1 VRYAHGVQIV
11 LLMVFG
17 ALGTLA
23 RYGVAVATQTWLP
36 RSAQGF
42 PWATLTVN
50 VIGSFVLALVVFLA
64 LGGRVSQDVRL
75 AVGTGFCGAFTTFS
89 TFALETDALLTRGAF
104 LEVTLYVMGNLLLGF
119 MAVLLGKALAAQFV

>member
-1 VRYAHGVQIV
+1 VRIA
-11 LLMVFG
+11 LLIVFG

-23 RYGVAVATQTWLP
+23 RYGVAVATQSWLP

-64 LGGRVSQDVRL
+64 LEGRVSQELRI

-89 TFALETDALLTRGAF
+89 TFALETDALLVRGAW
-104 LEVTLYVMGNLLLGF
+104 LEMTLYVLGNLALGF
-119 MAVLLGKALAAQFV
+119 AAVLLGRALAAQFV

>member
-1 VRYAHGVQIV
+1 MQIG
-11 LLMVFG
+11 LLIVFG

-104 LEVTLYVMGNLLLGF
+104 LEVALYVMGNLLLGF
-119 MAVLLGKALAAQFV
+119 MAVLLGKALAAQFA

>member
-1 VRYAHGVQIV
+1 VRYAQTVQIG
-11 LLMVFG
+11 LLIVFG

-36 RSAQGF
+36 RDAQGF

-64 LGGRVSQDVRL
+64 LEGRVSQDIRL

-89 TFALETDALLTRGAF
+89 TFALETDALLTRGAWT
-104 LEVTLYVMGNLLLGF
+104 EVALYVMGNLVLGF
-119 MAVLLGKALAAQFV
+119 VAVLLGKALAAQFA

>member
-1 VRYAHGVQIV
+1 
-11 LLMVFG
+11 MVFG

>member
-1 VRYAHGVQIV
+1 VRYAQTVQIG
-11 LLMVFG
+11 LLIVFG

-36 RSAQGF
+36 REAQGF

-64 LGGRVSQDVRL
+64 LEGRVSQDTRL

-89 TFALETDALLTRGAF
+89 TFALETDALLTRGAWT
-104 LEVTLYVMGNLLLGF
+104 EVTLYVTGNLVLGF
-119 MAVLLGKALAAQFV
+119 VAVLLGKALAAQFA

>member
-1 VRYAHGVQIV
+1 VQIV
-11 LLMVFG
+11 LLIVFG

-23 RYGVAVATQTWLP
+23 RYGVAVAAQTWLP
-36 RSAQGF
+36 RWAQGF

-89 TFALETDALLTRGAF
+89 TFALETDALLTRGAWF
-104 LEVTLYVMGNLLLGF
+104 EAGLYVIGNLVLGF
-119 MAVLLGKALAAQFV
+119 VAILLGKALAAQFA

>member
-1 VRYAHGVQIV
+1 VQIV

-104 LEVTLYVMGNLLLGF
+104 LEVTLYVMGNLVLGF
-119 MAVLLGKALAAQFV
+119 VAVLLGKALAAQFA

>member
-1 VRYAHGVQIV
+1 VRYADHVQIG
-11 LLMVFG
+11 LLIVFG

-23 RYGVAVATQTWLP
+23 RYGVAVATQTWLS
-36 RSAQGF
+36 REAQGF

-64 LGGRVSQDVRL
+64 LEGRVSQDIRL

-89 TFALETDALLTRGAF
+89 TFALETDALLMRGAWA
-104 LEVTLYVMGNLLLGF
+104 EVTLYVIGNLGLGF
-119 MAVLLGKALAAQFV
+119 IAVLLGKALAAQFV